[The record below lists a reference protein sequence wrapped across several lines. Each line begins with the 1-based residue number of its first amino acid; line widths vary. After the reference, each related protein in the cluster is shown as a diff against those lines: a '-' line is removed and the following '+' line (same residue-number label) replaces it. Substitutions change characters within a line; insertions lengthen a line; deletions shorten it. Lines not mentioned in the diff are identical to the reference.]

1 MAYIPDCGDI
11 VWIDFD
17 PVLGH
22 EQGGHRPALVISPQA
37 YNKTVGLMLCCP
49 MTTKI
54 KGYPFEVEI
63 IGPTKNVV
71 LSDQITCVDWK
82 ARKIAFKGKAATNEI
97 DLVKSKLKVLI

>member
-1 MAYIPDCGDI
+1 MAYVPERGDI

-17 PVLGH
+17 PILGH

-37 YNKTVGLMLCCP
+37 YNKAVGLMLCCP

-63 IGPTKNVV
+63 AGTVKNVV
-71 LSDQITCVDWK
+71 LSDQLTCVDWQ
-82 ARKIAFKGKAATNEI
+82 ARKIAYKGKAAAHEV
-97 DLVKSKLKVLI
+97 DLVRSKLKVLV

>member
-1 MAYIPDCGDI
+1 MAYVPERGDI

-17 PVLGH
+17 PILGH

-37 YNKTVGLMLCCP
+37 YNKAVGLMLCCP

-63 IGPTKNVV
+63 AGTVKNVV
-71 LSDQITCVDWK
+71 LSDQLTCVDWQ
-82 ARKIAFKGKAATNEI
+82 ARKIAYKGKAATHEV
-97 DLVKSKLKVLI
+97 DLVRSKLKVLV